1 MPITADFHMHSAHS
15 GDGCTPMEE
24 MIRQAVRAG
33 MTHICFTEHLDIDYP
48 AAPDLPEH
56 YFLLDTES
64 CFHELTRLR
73 SVWADR
79 IRIGFGVELGLQP
92 HLRDTH
98 TRYVASHAFDFVIG
112 SSHICNGRDP
122 YYPAFYEGRTEEEAY
137 REYFASILENL
148 DVFHDFGVYGHLDYV
163 VRYGPHKDRD
173 YTYEKYRDILDRI
186 IDRLLAL
193 GKGLELNTGGLANGL
208 REPNPCTAILK
219 QYRKRGGEIITI
231 GSDAHVPERIG
242 HAFATAQE
250 ILKDCGFSHYTTFEK
265 RQPVCHRL
273 P

>member
-122 YYPAFYEGRTEEEAY
+122 YYPAFY
-137 REYFASILENL
+137 
-148 DVFHDFGVYGHLDYV
+148 
-163 VRYGPHKDRD
+163 
-173 YTYEKYRDILDRI
+173 
-186 IDRLLAL
+186 
-193 GKGLELNTGGLANGL
+193 
-208 REPNPCTAILK
+208 
-219 QYRKRGGEIITI
+219 
-231 GSDAHVPERIG
+231 
-242 HAFATAQE
+242 
-250 ILKDCGFSHYTTFEK
+250 
-265 RQPVCHRL
+265 
-273 P
+273 